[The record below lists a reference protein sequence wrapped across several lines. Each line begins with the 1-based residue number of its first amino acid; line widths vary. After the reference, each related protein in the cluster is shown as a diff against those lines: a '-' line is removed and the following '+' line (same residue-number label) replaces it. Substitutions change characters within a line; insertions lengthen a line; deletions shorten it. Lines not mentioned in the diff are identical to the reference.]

1 MAARRKNA
9 KKRPDDGRMY
19 GMSDPDY
26 QEIMKRLT
34 KRQRAANEEA
44 NAAHRKNDATLFVQ
58 RTEATDDT
66 PL

>member
-1 MAARRKNA
+1 MAARQL
-9 KKRPDDGRMY
+9 PPRMY
-19 GMSDPDY
+19 GMSDVGY
-26 QEIMKRLT
+26 QGTLKQLT
-34 KRQRAANEEA
+34 KRQRVANEEA